1 MEKSYNFGL
10 KMLDSSIVSKQ
21 TAWFD
26 NNNRNNQE
34 NENFSVQKW
43 LYAVLLKLNCN
54 PCYEETRFLTTSCKG
69 KKQLFV

>member
-34 NENFSVQKW
+34 NENFGVQKW

-54 PCYEETRFLTTSCKG
+54 PCYE
-69 KKQLFV
+69 

>member
-10 KMLDSSIVSKQ
+10 KMLDSSTVSKQ

-34 NENFSVQKW
+34 NENFGVQK
-43 LYAVLLKLNCN
+43 
-54 PCYEETRFLTTSCKG
+54 
-69 KKQLFV
+69 

>member
-34 NENFSVQKW
+34 NENFGVQKW
-43 LYAVLLKLNCN
+43 LYAVLLKLNRN
-54 PCYEETRFLTTSCKG
+54 PCYE
-69 KKQLFV
+69 